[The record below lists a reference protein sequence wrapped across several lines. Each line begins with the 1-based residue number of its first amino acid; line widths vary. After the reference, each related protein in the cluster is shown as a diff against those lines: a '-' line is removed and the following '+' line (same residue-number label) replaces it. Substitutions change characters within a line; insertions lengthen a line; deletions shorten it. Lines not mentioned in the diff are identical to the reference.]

1 MKKNR
6 KHRSIIHVLGMCV
19 FNCLFRCRKIQKN
32 KIFFLNFS
40 NEYDCNPKYICEE
53 FLKQKL
59 DYELVFATKKGAKI
73 DGIFPKNVKI
83 VYKGTPGF
91 YKEIYSS
98 KVIIEN
104 DVRLAFL
111 GFHKKKGQIVFETW
125 HGSLGI
131 KAFGRAANNDP
142 LWQKMAD
149 KSAAMTDYIISNST
163 FENRI
168 YKETFWANNEIL
180 LYGHA
185 RNDVLY
191 VNEKA
196 RKSIKEKVCKFYD
209 LDANN
214 KLCLF
219 APTFRDDN
227 NTDVYQLDYE
237 KLIETLE
244 AKFGGKWTVLFRLHH
259 LTNETLEDK
268 KISKDVVD
276 VSDYPDIQE
285 IVAVIDCGI
294 TDYSSWICEYVLRK
308 KPGFIYASDLE
319 KYRKDERPL
328 TVKLDDLPFPLA
340 QNSDELFKAI
350 LNFDESKYMEKCDK
364 FLKLQGSVD
373 DGRAADRVVK
383 KIEELLNK

>member
-6 KHRSIIHVLGMCV
+6 KHRNIIRVLGMCV
-19 FNCLFRCRKIQKN
+19 FNCLFRHRKIQRN

-59 DYELVFATKKGAKI
+59 NYQLVFATKKGAKI
-73 DGIFPKNVKI
+73 SGIFPDNVK
-83 VYKGTPGF
+83 VVFKGTPEF

-104 DVRLAFL
+104 DIRLAFL

-131 KAFGRAANNDP
+131 KAFGRSANYDP

-163 FENRI
+163 FENKI
-168 YKETFWANNEIL
+168 YKETFWQNNEIL

-191 VNEKA
+191 VNDKA
-196 RKSIKEKVCKFYD
+196 REQIKEKVCKFYK
-209 LDANN
+209 LDENN

-227 NTDVYQLDYE
+227 NQDVYELDFE
-237 KLIETLE
+237 KLAKTLE
-244 AKFGGKWTVLFRLHH
+244 ARFGGRWTILFRLHH
-259 LTNETLEDK
+259 LTNETLEGK
-268 KISKDVVD
+268 RISKNVVD

-285 IVAVIDCGI
+285 IAAVIDCGI

-308 KPGFIYASDLE
+308 KPGFIYALDLD
-319 KYRKDERPL
+319 KYRQNERPL

-340 QNSDELFKAI
+340 ENSDELFKAI
-350 LNFDESKYMEKCDK
+350 SMFDEKKYVEKCAK

-373 DGRAADRVVK
+373 DGYAAARVIK
-383 KIEELLNK
+383 KIEELLK